1 MRRRGQA
8 TKYAAHI
15 VAVGVECDLALLEVA
30 DPAFWEGATPV
41 VFGDTPLL
49 QQKVVAVGFPL
60 GGDTVSATS
69 GVVSRVEVQPYTHG
83 ACELLAVTIDA
94 AINSGA
100 SGGAVFNAHSREC
113 VGVSFQSMAG
123 SGEAELVGHAIPV
136 TPIVRHFLD
145 DVARHKRYTG
155 FPGLGIDWQRLESPS
170 SRAALGMGPG
180 QTGVRVRRVD
190 RTSPAAGVVAA
201 GDVLLAVDGVPLGN
215 DGTIPFRPG
224 ERLAFSHLVS
234 CKFVGES
241 VRLSLL
247 RGGAPRTVTAS
258 LRPPARLA
266 PVHLGGAPPSYAVW
280 GGLVF
285 TPLSLPFLK
294 AEYGSDWE
302 ATAPLRLLEL
312 ATGWSSSPARPGQ
325 QVVILSS
332 VLTSDDAAGGAVTFG
347 LEDFANVRV
356 ASVDGVAIESMA
368 GLAAALDAAATR
380 ARAARPGHP
389 DRFMRL
395 ALDYGQL
402 LIVDAADAATAT
414 AGVMET
420 HGIEHDR
427 SPDLRGVVAGGGG
440 GAKPKRARR

>member
-1 MRRRGQA
+1 MPPSLASTRA
-8 TKYAAHI
+8 T
-15 VAVGVECDLALLEVA
+15 
-30 DPAFWEGATPV
+30 
-41 VFGDTPLL
+41 
-49 QQKVVAVGFPL
+49 
-60 GGDTVSATS
+60 SATS
-69 GVVSRVEVQPYTHG
+69 PS
-83 ACELLAVTIDA
+83 VT
-94 AINSGA
+94 
-100 SGGAVFNAHSREC
+100 
-113 VGVSFQSMAG
+113 
-123 SGEAELVGHAIPV
+123 
-136 TPIVRHFLD
+136 
-145 DVARHKRYTG
+145 
-155 FPGLGIDWQRLESPS
+155 GI
-170 SRAALGMGPG
+170 
-180 QTGVRVRRVD
+180 
-190 RTSPAAGVVAA
+190 
-201 GDVLLAVDGVPLGN
+201 
-215 DGTIPFRPG
+215 
-224 ERLAFSHLVS
+224 
-234 CKFVGES
+234 
-241 VRLSLL
+241 
-247 RGGAPRTVTAS
+247 
-258 LRPPARLA
+258 
-266 PVHLGGAPPSYAVW
+266 
-280 GGLVF
+280 F

-368 GLAAALDAAATR
+368 GLAAALDAAAAR

-402 LIVDAADAATAT
+402 LIVDAADAAAAT